1 MTNKVGRPKSE
12 FEEAKKEFPKD
23 WYDILLK
30 EYKEGA
36 SDVEIKALI
45 WEWKGSFSNDLWSRW
60 LKEEVEFSE
69 TIKMGRALS
78 HSRWLKK
85 GRKSLGDK
93 EFSYTGWYMN
103 MKNRFGWADK
113 KEIKEEVKK
122 EVTTFNIDNL
132 SLDELE
138 QLERI
143 NEKLNR
149 QTD

>member
-78 HSRWLKK
+78 HSWWLKK

-93 EFSYTGWYMN
+93 EFSYTGWYMH

>member
-1 MTNKVGRPKSE
+1 MTERGRPLITLKDL
-12 FEEAKKEFPKD
+12 PKD
-23 WYDILLK
+23 WENSIIELSK
-30 EYKEGA
+30 KGA
-36 SDVEIKALI
+36 SIVELAVELDISRNTLKALT
-45 WEWKGSFSNDLWSRW
+45 ERDGYFLN
-60 LKEEVEFSE
+60 
-69 TIKMGRALS
+69 TIKKCKIYCEAWWLS
-78 HSRWLKK
+78 K
-85 GRKSLGDK
+85 GRTELENKD
-93 EFSYTGWYMN
+93 FSYTGWYMN

>member
-1 MTNKVGRPKSE
+1 MTNKVGRPKIE
-12 FEEAKKEFPKD
+12 LTDLRKD
-23 WYDILLK
+23 WK
-30 EYKEGA
+30 ESIIELSKQGA
-36 SDVEIKALI
+36 SIVELSVLLDISRDTFYALSDR
-45 WEWKGSFSNDLWSRW
+45 EP
-60 LKEEVEFSE
+60 EFSDTVKKCKQYCE
-69 TIKMGRALS
+69 AWWLS
-78 HSRWLKK
+78 K
-85 GRKSLGDK
+85 GRTELENK

>member
-1 MTNKVGRPKSE
+1 MQGKGRPLITLKDLPE
-12 FEEAKKEFPKD
+12 GWEESIINLSKK
-23 WYDILLK
+23 
-30 EYKEGA
+30 GA
-36 SDVEIKALI
+36 SIVELAVELDI
-45 WEWKGSFSNDLWSRW
+45 SRQT
-60 LKEEVEFSE
+60 LYNLSE
-69 TIKMGRALS
+69 RDKHFLDTIKKCKRYCEAWWLS
-78 HSRWLKK
+78 K
-85 GRKSLGDK
+85 GRTELENR

-132 SLDELE
+132 SLEELE

-143 NEKLNR
+143 NEKINR

>member
-1 MTNKVGRPKSE
+1 MTERGRPLITLKDL
-12 FEEAKKEFPKD
+12 PKD
-23 WYDILLK
+23 WEKSIIELSK
-30 EYKEGA
+30 KGA
-36 SDVEIKALI
+36 SIVELAVELDISRNTLKALTDRD
-45 WEWKGSFSNDLWSRW
+45 EYFLN
-60 LKEEVEFSE
+60 
-69 TIKMGRALS
+69 TIKKCKRYCEAW
-78 HSRWLKK
+78 WLGK
-85 GRKSLGDK
+85 GRTELENK

>member
-1 MTNKVGRPKSE
+1 MTERGRPLITLKDL
-12 FEEAKKEFPKD
+12 PKD
-23 WYDILLK
+23 WEKSIIELSK
-30 EYKEGA
+30 KGA
-36 SDVEIKALI
+36 SIVELAVELDISRNTLKALTDRD
-45 WEWKGSFSNDLWSRW
+45 EYFLN
-60 LKEEVEFSE
+60 
-69 TIKMGRALS
+69 TIKRCKRYCEAW
-78 HSRWLKK
+78 WLGK
-85 GRKSLGDK
+85 GRTELENK

>member
-1 MTNKVGRPKSE
+1 MTERGRPLITLKDLPEDWEKSIIE
-12 FEEAKKEFPKD
+12 LSKK
-23 WYDILLK
+23 
-30 EYKEGA
+30 GA
-36 SDVEIKALI
+36 SIVELAVELDISRNTLKALTDRD
-45 WEWKGSFSNDLWSRW
+45 EYFLN
-60 LKEEVEFSE
+60 
-69 TIKMGRALS
+69 TIKRCKRYCEAW
-78 HSRWLKK
+78 WLGK
-85 GRKSLGDK
+85 GRTELENK

>member
-1 MTNKVGRPKSE
+1 MTNKVGRPKIE
-12 FEEAKKEFPKD
+12 LTDLRKD
-23 WYDILLK
+23 WKKSIIELSK
-30 EYKEGA
+30 QGA
-36 SDVEIKALI
+36 SIVELSVLLDISRDTFYALSDR
-45 WEWKGSFSNDLWSRW
+45 EP
-60 LKEEVEFSE
+60 EFSDTVKKCKQYCE
-69 TIKMGRALS
+69 AWWLS
-78 HSRWLKK
+78 K
-85 GRKSLGDK
+85 GRTELENK

-103 MKNRFGWADK
+103 MKNRFSWADK

>member
-1 MTNKVGRPKSE
+1 
-12 FEEAKKEFPKD
+12 
-23 WYDILLK
+23 
-30 EYKEGA
+30 
-36 SDVEIKALI
+36 
-45 WEWKGSFSNDLWSRW
+45 
-60 LKEEVEFSE
+60 
-69 TIKMGRALS
+69 
-78 HSRWLKK
+78 
-85 GRKSLGDK
+85 
-93 EFSYTGWYMN
+93 MN